1 MNHSTKLRGLLLA
14 VALLLLT
21 APTVAA
27 ERPRLVVVVSVDQL
41 CYEYLVRFRS
51 GFAPDGLFLRVEKE
65 GASFINC
72 HHRHAFTITAP
83 GHAVQLSGAYP
94 DTNAIVGNSWF
105 DRTTGKT
112 VYCVF
117 DPQEE
122 LVGPPPPDETTPA
135 ATTPEPKPAD
145 TKEKEKEEEEPTGVS
160 PRNLQVDTV
169 GDVLKLAT
177 GGKAKVFGVAFKDR
191 AAVLMTGHQADAAFW
206 FHGKS
211 GRWVTSTYY
220 TKELPGYMRAINQ
233 GNSISQYAGREWKL
247 LLPSAAYQHYYP
259 DDYPDERDPEGLG
272 KAFPHKFVDSA
283 SDPKLVRQVL
293 NSPFGNEVTLHAAG
307 QVLVHE
313 ELGQDDVPDILAI
326 NLSSNDYVGHAFGPH
341 SLEVQDL
348 TYRTDRQLGE
358 FARFVEKQLAGKPW
372 VLALTAD
379 HGVAPLVQY
388 AKERGLPAARTPLG
402 DLKVLQA
409 RLEAHLRT
417 ELKARETDKA
427 DKPLVQKLLDNQVY
441 LQQDHPVLAG
451 DQFALAQ
458 RITRDFLLREPSV
471 AAAVTREQLLAGGG
485 EGKLN
490 AQFRRTFHPRRSG
503 DVLFALVPFSL
514 PGTNGTSH
522 GSPWQYDT
530 HVPLLL
536 LGPSIKPGRYD
547 RPTSPAALAA
557 TLSRILQI
565 EPPAAAVEEPLVE
578 AIKQ

>member
-1 MNHSTKLRGLLLA
+1 MRFANSITIFLA
-14 VALLLLT
+14 ALALVWST
-21 APTVAA
+21 APAFAA

-41 CYEYLVRFRS
+41 CYEYLVRFRG
-51 GFAPDGLFLRVEKE
+51 GFAADGLFLRVEKE
-65 GASFINC
+65 GASFVNC
-72 HHRHAFTITAP
+72 HHRHAFTVTAP

-94 DTNAIVGNSWF
+94 DTNGIIGNSWF
-105 DRTTGKT
+105 DRATGKT

-117 DPQEE
+117 DPEE
-122 LVGPPPPDETTPA
+122 EFVGAPPPDKTPPAPVPDPKTAET
-135 ATTPEPKPAD
+135 
-145 TKEKEKEEEEPTGVS
+145 KEKEEEEPTGIS

-169 GDVLKLAT
+169 GGVLKLAT
-177 GGKAKVFGVAFKDR
+177 GGKAKVFGVALKDR
-191 AAVLMTGHQADAAFW
+191 ASVLMTGHQADAAFW

-220 TKELPGYMRAINQ
+220 AKELPGYMRAINEGDSLTQ
-233 GNSISQYAGREWKL
+233 HAGREWKL
-247 LLPSAAYQHYYP
+247 LLDQAAYQHYYA

-272 KAFPHKFVDSA
+272 KAFPHKFALSG
-283 SDPKLVRQVL
+283 DPKLPKQVL
-293 NSPFGNEVTLHAAG
+293 NSPFGNDATLYAAG

-341 SLEVQDL
+341 SLEVQDI

-358 FARFVEKQLAGKPW
+358 FMRFVEKQLAGKPW
-372 VLALTAD
+372 VLALTSD

-388 AKERGLPAARTPLG
+388 AKDRGLPAARNPLG

-409 RLEAHLRT
+409 KLEAHLRS
-417 ELKARETDKA
+417 ELKARETDKT
-427 DKPLVQKLLDNQVY
+427 DKPLVQKLSETQVY
-441 LQQDHPVLAG
+441 LQQDHPVFAG

-458 RITRDFLLREPSV
+458 RMTRDFMLREPAV
-471 AAAVTREQLLAGGG
+471 VAAVTREQLLAGGG

-490 AQFRRTFHPRRSG
+490 AQFRRAFHPRRSG
-503 DVLFALVPFSL
+503 DVLFVMAPYTV
-514 PGTNGTSH
+514 PGTTGTTH